1 MKSKIYI
8 KSRKVKNWKARL
20 NIDGLRTTKRV
31 HYDQNYTPVASYKSI
46 RMLLTTTAVQG
57 CHTQHLDYVLAF
69 PQAPV
74 ELDLYMKV
82 PKGFEIEGGNEDDYV
97 LKIHQNIYGQKQ
109 SGRVWNQYLV
119 LKLVNVLG
127 FKQSTVDK

>member
-1 MKSKIYI
+1 
-8 KSRKVKNWKARL
+8 
-20 NIDGLRTTKRV
+20 
-31 HYDQNYTPVASYKSI
+31 
-46 RMLLTTTAVQG
+46 MLLTTTAVQG

-119 LKLVNVLG
+119 NKLVNVLG
-127 FKQSTVDK
+127 FKQ